1 MSSSRVDWGVV
12 TPRKLGE
19 AWVRREGDQ
28 TAVFDPASGRLL
40 RLNDSAM
47 ALWELCDGSTSAAEM
62 AGALSE
68 LTGLTADETLRE
80 VTQTLE
86 VLLDQE
92 LISVTDD
99 AED

>member
-1 MSSSRVDWGVV
+1 MSSMTVDWSGA

-28 TAVFDPASGRLL
+28 VAVFDPISGRLL

-47 ALWELCDGSTSAAEM
+47 ALWELCDGSTNATEM

-68 LTGLTADETLRE
+68 LTGLTDDESLRE

-86 VLLDQE
+86 MLLDQQ
-92 LISVTDD
+92 LISVTE
-99 AED
+99 ED

>member
-1 MSSSRVDWGVV
+1 MSSTTVDWRGA

-28 TAVFDPASGRLL
+28 VAVFDPISGRLL

-47 ALWELCDGSTSAAEM
+47 ALWELCDGSTTAAEM

-80 VTQTLE
+80 VTLTLE
-86 VLLDQE
+86 MLLDQQ
-92 LISVTDD
+92 LISVTE
-99 AED
+99 ED

>member
-1 MSSSRVDWGVV
+1 MSSMTVDWSGA

-28 TAVFDPASGRLL
+28 VAVFDPISGRLL

-47 ALWELCDGSTSAAEM
+47 ALWELCDGWTTAAEM
-62 AGALSE
+62 AEALSE
-68 LTGLTADETLRE
+68 LTGLTDDESLRE

-86 VLLDQE
+86 MLLDQQ
-92 LISVTDD
+92 LISVTE
-99 AED
+99 ED

>member
-1 MSSSRVDWGVV
+1 MSSSRVDWDVA

-28 TAVFDPASGRLL
+28 IAVFDPVSGRLL

-47 ALWELCDGSTSAAEM
+47 ALWELCDGSTTAAEM

-68 LTGLTADETLRE
+68 LTGLRADETLRE

-86 VLLDQE
+86 ALLDQQ
-92 LISVTDD
+92 LISVTDG
-99 AED
+99 AVG

>member
-1 MSSSRVDWGVV
+1 MSSMIVDWSGA

-28 TAVFDPASGRLL
+28 VAVFDPMSGRLL

-47 ALWELCDGSTSAAEM
+47 ALWELCDGSTTAAEM

-68 LTGLTADETLRE
+68 LTGLTADESLRE
-80 VTQTLE
+80 VT
-86 VLLDQE
+86 
-92 LISVTDD
+92 
-99 AED
+99 